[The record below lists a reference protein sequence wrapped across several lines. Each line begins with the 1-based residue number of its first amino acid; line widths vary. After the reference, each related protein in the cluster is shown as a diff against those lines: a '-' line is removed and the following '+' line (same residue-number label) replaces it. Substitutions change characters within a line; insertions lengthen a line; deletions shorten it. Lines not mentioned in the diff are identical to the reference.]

1 VRNFFGKFEFDLF
14 ETEGLKQINQ
24 TMVCLRKIK
33 KRIKERERERDIEI
47 KENKIICTQI
57 SMENPK

>member
-1 VRNFFGKFEFDLF
+1 
-14 ETEGLKQINQ
+14 
-24 TMVCLRKIK
+24 MVCLRKIK